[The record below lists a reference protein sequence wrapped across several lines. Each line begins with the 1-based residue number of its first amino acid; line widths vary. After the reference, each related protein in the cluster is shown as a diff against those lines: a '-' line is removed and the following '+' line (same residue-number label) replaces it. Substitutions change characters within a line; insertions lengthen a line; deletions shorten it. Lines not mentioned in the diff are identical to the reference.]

1 MSSRLVAVIQVK
13 IILGPILLRSFH
25 KKSKTNKKKRSTN
38 KVKARTVPKVGLKT
52 IEE

>member
-1 MSSRLVAVIQVK
+1 MSSRLVAVMEK
-13 IILGPILLRSFH
+13 IILGPILLHSFH
-25 KKSKTNKKKRSTN
+25 KKSKINKKKRSTN